1 MKDKKF
7 SPLTIICVIIG
18 ICWIVSIVGIGY
30 FISHPELIGHW
41 FSRLNSFETNVF

>member
-1 MKDKKF
+1 MKNKKF

-18 ICWIVSIVGIGY
+18 LCCWIVSIVGIGY

-41 FSRLNSFETNVF
+41 FSRLISGFK